1 MVKIKRKKTQIDA
14 WESGEYGLDE
24 AFIKVTDAAEAAEV
38 DGALDL
44 KMISIRLQNDL
55 IKKLKLIAKY
65 HGIGYQSLI
74 RTLLQRFT
82 RGELMQIAMEL
93 EEIEKIEQTLEAED
107 SRPKEKSGARVKD
120 YAFFGMSKNP
130 ERTLPDE
137 LENLRKPRHD
147 L

>member
-1 MVKIKRKKTQIDA
+1 MDEELKMAKAKGNKTRTDA

-24 AFIKVTDAAEAAEV
+24 AFVKVTDAAEAAEI

-55 IKKLKLIAKY
+55 IKKLKIIAKY

-74 RTLLQRFT
+74 RNLLHKFVRSELLQIAT
-82 RGELMQIAMEL
+82 ELQNSEQIEKLVKTAAIHDVISPIEEL
-93 EEIEKIEQTLEAED
+93 ESLK
-107 SRPKEKSGARVKD
+107 
-120 YAFFGMSKNP
+120 
-130 ERTLPDE
+130 
-137 LENLRKPRHD
+137 KPRYD